1 MFIHVSTKLFLI
13 RTFDVETT
21 SSWVKIKPPTL
32 TSWKST
38 GFSRLGT
45 PNPPIPHP
53 SPQRILG
60 FGFFGIEWWLI
71 TKVPENFS
79 KSSSLQSNSGSA
91 RGSASIPILRPTND
105 GFWKGNFFFKSVTWR
120 FRPFGLRIPLL
131 FTTMGVTNR
140 RLNGRE
146 VNCRWWIDWINFSLA
161 EALEDDPPG
170 IPWWVHSFESRGW
183 LSEKHPWDM
192 AAMPPKI
199 DYICGF
205 PIRRS
210 DRFNRAKIRDDQL
223 VRWWTNKGLWFTNC
237 WLCPECCHLSKGLCL
252 PSISCKHFKHMKR
265 PGVVCLLVTGLTLGG
280 FNCTS

>member
-1 MFIHVSTKLFLI
+1 MDSFPAAVTQQPSLI
-13 RTFDVETT
+13 TLKFFMEIYGLSQPPQWQP
-21 SSWVKIKPPTL
+21 SSENKVL
-32 TSWKST
+32 LRDH
-38 GFSRLGT
+38 G
-45 PNPPIPHP
+45 
-53 SPQRILG
+53 
-60 FGFFGIEWWLI
+60 WLI

-105 GFWKGNFFFKSVTWR
+105 GFWKGNFFLKSVTWR

-192 AAMPPKI
+192 AANTHRK
-199 DYICGF
+199 
-205 PIRRS
+205 
-210 DRFNRAKIRDDQL
+210 
-223 VRWWTNKGLWFTNC
+223 
-237 WLCPECCHLSKGLCL
+237 
-252 PSISCKHFKHMKR
+252 
-265 PGVVCLLVTGLTLGG
+265 
-280 FNCTS
+280 